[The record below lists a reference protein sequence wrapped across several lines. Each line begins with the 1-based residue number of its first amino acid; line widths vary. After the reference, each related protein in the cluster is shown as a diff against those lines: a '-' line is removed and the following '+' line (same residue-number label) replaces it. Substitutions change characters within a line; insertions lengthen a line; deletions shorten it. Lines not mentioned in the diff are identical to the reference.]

1 MSGIEQFLSSPAGM
15 LVSLFVGLVLVLV
28 IMLAAMKRRDKAMGD
43 RLDDVEEALISQMGS
58 SRDQSDVQSR
68 RNREELTHNLRGMS
82 DSVTRVMN
90 EMART
95 QQSQL
100 DSFSSQLRSMRR
112 IDEERMDGMRQA
124 VEQKLGGYESR
135 MDKIGA
141 ILDDK
146 LSQNDRRIEEMRA
159 TMEQKMDAL
168 QKENNQKLEEMRL
181 TVDEKLH
188 ATLDK
193 RLGESFQLVSDRLE
207 QVYKGLGEMQSLAN
221 GVGDLKRVLS
231 NVKTRGIW
239 GEIQLGTL
247 LSQILTPSQYEEN
260 VAVRPGSA
268 ERVEFAVK
276 LPGKEDIEGS
286 TVYLP
291 IDAKFPQADYQRLLD
306 AADMGDAALVE
317 QAGRQLESAIKTEA
331 KRIRDK
337 YICPPHTTDFA
348 VMFLPTEG
356 LYAEVLRRPGLS
368 EALQQEYRITVTGP
382 TTLAALLNSLQMG
395 FKTLAI
401 ERRSS
406 EVWALLG
413 AVKTEF
419 GRFADVLART
429 QKKIRQASESIE
441 DAARKTRTI
450 QRRLK
455 GVQEL
460 GERESRRLL
469 DGESEE
475 AAPAQPEQPAEE
487 EYENSDWD

>member
-15 LVSLFVGLVLVLV
+15 IATLFVGLILVLV
-28 IMLAAMKRRDKAMGD
+28 IVLAALGRRDKIMSE
-43 RLDDVEEALISQMGS
+43 RLDDVEEALMKQMGS
-58 SRDQSDVQSR
+58 NRDQSDVQSQ

-95 QQSQL
+95 QQAQL
-100 DSFSSQLRSMRR
+100 DSFSGQLRTMSR
-112 IDEERMDGMRQA
+112 IDEERMDGMRQS
-124 VEQKLGGYESR
+124 VEHKLGGYESR

-159 TMEQKMDAL
+159 TMERKMDAL

-193 RLGESFQLVSDRLE
+193 RLGESFQLVSERLE
-207 QVYKGLGEMQSLAN
+207 QVYKGLGEMQSLAS
-221 GVGDLKRVLS
+221 GVGDLKRVLT

-239 GEIQLGTL
+239 GEIQLGAL
-247 LSQILTPSQYEEN
+247 LSQILTPGQYEEN

-276 LPGKEDIEGS
+276 LPGKEDSEDS

-306 AADMGDAALVE
+306 ASELGDAAMVE
-317 QAGRQLESAIKTEA
+317 QAARQLESAIKTEA

-337 YICPPHTTDFA
+337 YVCPPYTTDFA

-450 QRRLK
+450 QRKLK

-469 DGESEE
+469 GEEGEE
-475 AAPAQPEQPAEE
+475 NPAPREETEQV